1 MGDQGILQVVKSSSL
16 VYPDEAKSKQTEIGS
31 QEAFQKLLKESH
43 EDPVGFW
50 DSVAQ
55 ELEWYEPWTETLEG
69 DLPDFKWFVNG

>member
-43 EDPVGFW
+43 EDVCHLGQRRPRIGMV
-50 DSVAQ
+50 
-55 ELEWYEPWTETLEG
+55 
-69 DLPDFKWFVNG
+69 